1 MAGDAAFR
9 RYAEDQHSKDL
20 LRLITCGSVDDGKST
35 LIGRLLLDTGSVP
48 EDVVRA
54 AARDSE
60 RWGTNGDELDV
71 ALLVDGLQSEREQGI
86 TIDVAHRY
94 FDTARRKFIL
104 ADTPGHEQYTR
115 NMATAASTATA
126 AVLLLDASRGLQPQT
141 LRHAC
146 IARLMGVRQFVVAV
160 NKMDLVGNDP
170 AVFERIVAATREALS
185 RLPAHEAHFVPM
197 AARSGDNVVNRSA
210 ALGWYSGPTLLELL
224 EMLDASEPEAPELR
238 LPVQYVARPNEHF
251 RGYAGTISGGRL
263 QVGDNVVALPSGVRS
278 RVVSIDTAQGLREQ
292 AAAGEAVMI
301 TLADQVDIGRG
312 QVLAHLAAPP
322 NVGTRFEAEV
332 VWMAPQPLVAGGSLE
347 FKFAH
352 RYVAGSA
359 ARVVH
364 RVDVTDLGI
373 HPAAN
378 LGLNDVGRCEFVLA
392 EAVAFDSYDEHRSTG
407 SFVIIDRITHQTLG
421 AGMVRSA
428 SRGRLVAAPEQV
440 TRTQRAAQKHQ
451 RPAVVWLNGLSGSGK
466 STIAAALDRALF
478 ERGHHAYL
486 LDGDGLRQGLNRDLG
501 FSPKE
506 RRENL
511 RRAAE
516 VARVLADAGLIV
528 IAAFISP
535 LQSDRDAVRA
545 IVGAELI
552 DVHVDAPLAD
562 CERRDPKGHYR
573 RARAGAL
580 RDFTGV
586 DAPYEVPQSPDLR
599 LDTVQLDVAAAVDR
613 LLAHLEASGHLVT
626 AH

>member
-48 EDVVRA
+48 EDLVRA
-54 AARDSE
+54 AQRDSE
-60 RWGTNGDELDV
+60 RWGTNGDQLDV

-160 NKMDLVGNDP
+160 NKMDLAGHDP
-170 AVFERIVAATREALS
+170 AAFERIVAATRAALA
-185 RLPAHEAHFVPM
+185 RLPAHQAHFVPV
-197 AARSGDNVVNRSA
+197 AARSGDNVVRRSA
-210 ALGWYSGPTLLELL
+210 AMPWYGGPTLLELL
-224 EMLDASEPEAPELR
+224 EALDASEPEAPELR
-238 LPVQYVARPNEHF
+238 LPVQYVARPHEHF
-251 RGYAGTISGGRL
+251 RGYAGTITGGRL
-263 QVGDNVVALPSGVRS
+263 QVGDDVVALPSGVRS
-278 RVVSIDTAQGLREQ
+278 RVLSIGTAQGGREQ
-292 AAAGEAVMI
+292 AGAGEAVMV
-301 TLADQVDIGRG
+301 TLADAVDIGRG

-322 NVGTRFEAEV
+322 SVGTRFEAEV
-332 VWMAPQPLVAGGSLE
+332 VWMAAQPLVAGGSLE

-373 HPAAN
+373 HPAAT

-392 EAVAFDSYDEHRSTG
+392 EAVAFDSYDEHRTTG
-407 SFVIIDRITHQTLG
+407 SFVVIDRVTRQTLG

-428 SRGRLVAAPEQV
+428 SHGRLVAAPGQV
-440 TRTQRAAQKHQ
+440 SRAQRAAQKHQ

-466 STIAAALDRALF
+466 STIAVALDRALF

-501 FSPKE
+501 FSPAE

-516 VARVLADAGLIV
+516 LARVLADAGLVV

-535 LQSDRDAVRA
+535 LQADRDQVRA
-545 IVGAELI
+545 IVGADLVE
-552 DVHVDAPLAD
+552 VHVDAPLAE

-586 DAPYEVPQSPDLR
+586 DAPYEPPQSPDLR
-599 LDTVQLDVAAAVDR
+599 LDTVGLDVPAAVER
-613 LLAHLEASGHLVT
+613 LLRHLESGGYLASAG
-626 AH
+626 

>member
-1 MAGDAAFR
+1 MGGDAAFR
-9 RYAEDQHSKDL
+9 EYNDGQQSKDL
-20 LRLITCGSVDDGKST
+20 LRLMTCGSVDDGKST
-35 LIGRLLLDTGSVP
+35 LIGRLLYDTGSVP
-48 EDVVRA
+48 EDLVQ
-54 AARDSE
+54 AARIDSE
-60 RWGTNGDELDV
+60 RWGTCGDDLDV

-126 AVLLLDASRGLQPQT
+126 AVLLVDASRGLQPQT

-146 IARLMGVRQFVVAV
+146 IARLMGVRQFVVAI
-160 NKMDLVGNDP
+160 NKMDLVGNAQPEFD
-170 AVFERIVAATREALS
+170 ALVARCREALG
-185 RLPAHEAHFVPM
+185 RLPPHMAHFVPLS
-197 AARSGDNVVNRSA
+197 ARSGDNVVHRGA
-210 ALGWYSGPTLLELL
+210 ALDWYTGPTLLELL
-224 EMLDASEPEAPELR
+224 ETLDASEPEAPELR
-238 LPVQYVARPNEHF
+238 LPVQYVSRPDERF
-251 RGYAGTISGGRL
+251 RGYAGTLSGGRL

-278 RVVSIDTAQGLREQ
+278 RVTSIGTPQGDRDH
-292 AAAGEAVMI
+292 AGAGDAVII
-301 TLADQVDIGRG
+301 TLADAVDIGRG
-312 QVLAHLAAPP
+312 QVLAHASHPP
-322 NVGTRFEAEV
+322 SVGTRFEAEV
-332 VWMAPQPLVAGGSLE
+332 VWMSAQPLVAGASLE

-359 ARVVH
+359 SRFVH
-364 RVDVTDLGI
+364 RVDVTDLAI
-373 HPAAN
+373 HPTER
-378 LGLNDVGRCEFVLA
+378 LSLNDVGRCEFVLA
-392 EAVAFDSYDEHRSTG
+392 EPVAFDSYDEHRTTG
-407 SFVIIDRITHQTLG
+407 SFVIVDRVTHATLG

-428 SRGRLVAAPEQV
+428 ARGRLVAVPEQV
-440 TRTQRAAQKHQ
+440 SRTRRAAQKHQ

-478 ERGHHAYL
+478 ERGHHTYL

-501 FSPKE
+501 FAPEE

-516 VARVLADAGLIV
+516 AARLLADAGLIV

-535 LQSDRDAVRA
+535 RQSDRDAVRT
-545 IVGAELI
+545 ILGTEMI
-552 DVHVDAPLAD
+552 EVHVDAPLAE

-573 RARAGAL
+573 RARAGTL
-580 RDFTGV
+580 REFTGI
-586 DAPYEVPQSPDLR
+586 DAPYETPGAPDLR
-599 LDTVQLDVAAAVDR
+599 VDTLALDVEAAVAVVVR
-613 LLAHLEASGHLVT
+613 HLESTGRLAT

>member
-1 MAGDAAFR
+1 MSGEIAFQ
-9 RYAEDQHSKDL
+9 RYNDGQQSKDL
-20 LRLITCGSVDDGKST
+20 LRLMTCGSVDDGKST

-48 EDVVRA
+48 DDVVHA
-54 AARDSE
+54 ATRDSE
-60 RWGTNGDELDV
+60 RWGTNGDDLDV

-126 AVLLLDASRGLQPQT
+126 AVLLVDASRGLQPQT

-146 IARLMGVRQFVVAV
+146 IARLMGVRQFVVAI
-160 NKMDLVGNDP
+160 NKMDLVGSEQAAFD
-170 AVFERIVAATREALS
+170 AIVAQCREALE
-185 RLPAHEAHFVPM
+185 RLPAHVAHYVPLS
-197 AARSGDNVVNRSA
+197 ARGGDNVVHRSA
-210 ALGWYSGPTLLELL
+210 ALGWHAGPTLLELL
-224 EMLDASEPEAPELR
+224 ETLDASEPEAPELR
-238 LPVQYVARPNEHF
+238 LPVQYVSRPNAHF
-251 RGYAGTISGGRL
+251 RGYAGTLSGGRL

-278 RVVSIDTAQGLREQ
+278 RVTSIATPQGNRDQ
-292 AAAGEAVMI
+292 AAMGEAVII
-301 TLADQVDIGRG
+301 TLADAVDIGRG
-312 QVLAHLAAPP
+312 QVLAHAANPP
-322 NVGTRFEAEV
+322 SVGTRFEAEV
-332 VWMAPQPLVAGGSLE
+332 VWMAPQALVAGGSLE

-352 RYVAGSA
+352 RYVPGSA

-364 RVDVTDLGI
+364 RVDVTDLSV
-373 HPAAN
+373 HPAAT

-392 EAVAFDSYDEHRSTG
+392 EPVAFDSYDEHRTTG
-407 SFVIIDRITHQTLG
+407 SFVIVDRVTHATLG

-440 TRTQRAAQKHQ
+440 TRQQRAAQKHQ
-451 RPAVVWLNGLSGSGK
+451 RAAVVWLNGLSGSGK

-501 FSPKE
+501 FSPQE

-511 RRAAE
+511 RRASEA
-516 VARVLADAGLIV
+516 ARLLADAGLIV
-528 IAAFISP
+528 IGAFISP
-535 LQSDRDAVRA
+535 LQADRDAVRA
-545 IVGAELI
+545 ILGAALVE
-552 DVHVDAPLAD
+552 VHVDAPLAE

-573 RARAGAL
+573 RARAGTL
-580 RDFTGV
+580 REFTGI
-586 DAPYEVPQSPDLR
+586 DAPYEPPSAPDLR
-599 LDTVQLDVAAAVDR
+599 IDTVTLDVAAAVEQ
-613 LLAHLEASGHLVT
+613 LLTHLESTGRLASPH
-626 AH
+626 